1 MKRTYTYQSAAGLS
15 KWIVGVVWLFVLV
28 QASIIAFAAFALFTF
43 ISILQPVKAVLENN
57 QQLTE
62 LNVDF
67 MAIVTS
73 SIILDYVDKGVY
85 LLAAIFIGCW
95 IVRAHSNAQSFHIPN
110 LLFSPAWALG
120 GFFVPFLNLVAPYI
134 AMNQLYQGSLKR
146 AQHNCAPAL
155 LPCWW
160 VTFLIGRI
168 GGQIALFYAIHGA
181 QGASITSFITII
193 APELLNALNT
203 SIVANTAIIFSSVCQ
218 ITCALLLLRIIQQ
231 INRAHATLHAANTSE
246 TAIAPVK
253 AA

>member
-1 MKRTYTYQSAAGLS
+1 MKRTYTYQSAAGLN
-15 KWIVGVVWLFVLV
+15 KWIAGVVWLFVLV
-28 QASIIAFAAFALFTF
+28 QASIIVFASFALFTF
-43 ISILQPVKAVLENN
+43 ISVLQPVKAALENN

-95 IVRAHSNAQSFHIPN
+95 IVRAHSNAQSFHIHN
-110 LLFSPAWALG
+110 LL
-120 GFFVPFLNLVAPYI
+120 FLNLVAPYI

-168 GGQIALFYAIHGA
+168 GGKIALFYAIHGA

-231 INRAHATLHAANTSE
+231 INRAHAALHAANTSE
-246 TAIAPVK
+246 TAVAPVK

>member
-1 MKRTYTYQSAAGLS
+1 MLIRACTCLLPFSLAAGL
-15 KWIVGVVWLFVLV
+15 
-28 QASIIAFAAFALFTF
+28 FAP
-43 ISILQPVKAVLENN
+43 I
-57 QQLTE
+57 
-62 LNVDF
+62 
-67 MAIVTS
+67 
-73 SIILDYVDKGVY
+73 
-85 LLAAIFIGCW
+85 
-95 IVRAHSNAQSFHIPN
+95 HAQSFHIPN

-134 AMNQLYQGSLKR
+134 AMNQLYQGSLKH
-146 AQHNCAPAL
+146 AQHNRAPAL

-193 APELLNALNT
+193 APELFNALNT

>member
-28 QASIIAFAAFALFTF
+28 QASIIAFASFALFTF
-43 ISILQPVKAVLENN
+43 ISVLQPVKAALENN

-120 GFFVPFLNLVAPYI
+120 GFFVPFLNLVA
-134 AMNQLYQGSLKR
+134 ALYR
-146 AQHNCAPAL
+146 HEPAL
-155 LPCWW
+155 SRQPETRSTQPCTRL
-160 VTFLIGRI
+160 V
-168 GGQIALFYAIHGA
+168 
-181 QGASITSFITII
+181 
-193 APELLNALNT
+193 
-203 SIVANTAIIFSSVCQ
+203 
-218 ITCALLLLRIIQQ
+218 ALLVGNIF
-231 INRAHATLHAANTSE
+231 NRSDRWANRLVLCDTWRARSFYY
-246 TAIAPVK
+246 
-253 AA
+253 

>member
-15 KWIVGVVWLFVLV
+15 KWIAGVVWLFVLV

-95 IVRAHSNAQSFHIPN
+95 IVRAHSCAIIPHSQFA
-110 LLFSPAWALG
+110 LFARMGIGWIFCAIFKFSCTLYRHEPALSRQ
-120 GFFVPFLNLVAPYI
+120 PETRSTQPCTRLVALLVGNI
-134 AMNQLYQGSLKR
+134 FNRSDRWANRLVLCDTWR
-146 AQHNCAPAL
+146 A
-155 LPCWW
+155 
-160 VTFLIGRI
+160 RS
-168 GGQIALFYAIHGA
+168 FYY
-181 QGASITSFITII
+181 
-193 APELLNALNT
+193 
-203 SIVANTAIIFSSVCQ
+203 
-218 ITCALLLLRIIQQ
+218 
-231 INRAHATLHAANTSE
+231 
-246 TAIAPVK
+246 
-253 AA
+253 